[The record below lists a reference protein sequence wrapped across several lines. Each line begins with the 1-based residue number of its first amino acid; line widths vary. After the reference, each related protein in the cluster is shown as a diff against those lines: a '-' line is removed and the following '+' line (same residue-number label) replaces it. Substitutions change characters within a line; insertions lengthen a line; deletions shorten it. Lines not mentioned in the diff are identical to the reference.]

1 MAATILRRWDGDGG
15 GAGAAHWGLFR
26 GRRVTKGCQRSHVGG
41 FLCAAFFGD
50 AGVWPLSAVVSQG
63 FVPPT
68 AHYSPLLAV
77 RCALAL
83 TPLVPGTPPTL

>member
-15 GAGAAHWGLFR
+15 GRGGSSLGSVSWSQSNQGVPKKPRGGL
-26 GRRVTKGCQRSHVGG
+26 S
-41 FLCAAFFGD
+41 LCCVFGD